1 MKPLFSRR
9 LLLRPLLAV
18 LLAAS
23 VSCATTYD
31 HMGRPKRTVD
41 TDAVAAGIVVVG
53 LLALLIAA
61 GGGDSDYDDDCDDGW
76 YH

>member
-1 MKPLFSRR
+1 MKPLSCRR
-9 LLLRPLLAV
+9 YLLRILLAGF
-18 LLAAS
+18 LAAS

-31 HMGRPKRTVD
+31 HMGRPKQTVD
-41 TDAVAAGIVVVG
+41 TDALAAGIVVVG

-61 GGGDSDYDDDCDDGW
+61 GGDSDYDDDCDDYW